1 MQLLSRS
8 KSQSDSTEK
17 RGTKPGDQSNE
28 LNLESFLES
37 RDFIGAITFLKYNK
51 KDEFLSELWSGY
63 CYFHLG
69 EYKQALEIYRTLLAS
84 TADEKNKKKSKIDWG
99 DRVQGEVAAELTV
112 YQAICQFMLGDNED
126 SKTSVKQFK
135 EQKVKKKSEFI
146 DRLNELVMRLELHL
160 AHKFDDEESIGS
172 LTKGL
177 PETTPNQL
185 CLASIHYL
193 RAHYQEAI
201 DIYKRV
207 LLDKRDLSALPVYLA
222 MCYYKLD
229 YYDVSQEVLNSYLA
243 KYSSDSTHLSL
254 IGSNLRACNHYR
266 LYNGKAAENELK
278 QLIDRS
284 SSNFSFGK
292 ELIRHNLVV
301 FRNGELAYQILPS
314 LVDVVPEARLNLGIY
329 HLKQN
334 DIENAYKLMKD
345 VKPAV
350 PNDYILKGVTNA
362 AYGQVEKNFNGLSS
376 TEYLKKAQQYFQIV
390 GTSASECDTIPGRQC
405 MASCYFLMKQFDDV
419 LLYLSSIKSYFYN
432 DDTFNF
438 NYGQGRQVGGFF
450 FT

>member
-1 MQLLSRS
+1 M
-8 KSQSDSTEK
+8 
-17 RGTKPGDQSNE
+17 
-28 LNLESFLES
+28 ESFLES
-37 RDFIGAITFLKYNK
+37 RDFVGAITFLKYNK
-51 KDEFLSELWSGY
+51 KDEVLSELWTGY
-63 CYFHLG
+63 CHFHLG
-69 EYKQALEIYRTLLAS
+69 EYKQALEIYKTLRSSA
-84 TADEKNKKKSKIDWG
+84 ADEKNKKKLKIDWG
-99 DRVQGEVAAELTV
+99 DRVQSEVLAELTV
-112 YQAICQFMLGDNED
+112 YQSICEFMLGEYED
-126 SKTSVKQFK
+126 SQTSLNKFK
-135 EQKVKKKSEFI
+135 EQRVRKKSEFI
-146 DRLNELVMRLELHL
+146 DKLNELVQRLELHL
-160 AHKFDDEESIGS
+160 AHKFNDEESVS
-172 LTKGL
+172 NLTKSL
-177 PETTPNQL
+177 PESTPNQL

-201 DIYKRV
+201 DIYKKQ

-243 KYSSDSTHLSL
+243 KCSSDSAQLSL

-266 LYNGKAAENELK
+266 LYNGRAAENELK
-278 QLIDRS
+278 QLIDKS

-314 LVDVVPEARLNLGIY
+314 LVDVVPEARLNLAIY

-334 DIENAYKLMKD
+334 DTENAYKLMKD

-350 PNDYILKGVTNA
+350 PNEYILKGVTNA
-362 AYGQVEKNFNGLSS
+362 AYGQLEKDFNGLTSA
-376 TEYLKKAQQYFQIV
+376 EYLKKAQQYFQIV

-438 NYGQGRQVGGFF
+438 NYGQGRKRLCQLVVKH
-450 FT
+450 

>member
-1 MQLLSRS
+1 M
-8 KSQSDSTEK
+8 
-17 RGTKPGDQSNE
+17 
-28 LNLESFLES
+28 
-37 RDFIGAITFLKYNK
+37 
-51 KDEFLSELWSGY
+51 WSGY

-69 EYKQALEIYRTLLAS
+69 EYGKSLEIYRTLLSSA
-84 TADEKNKKKSKIDWG
+84 ADEKNKKKLKIDWS
-99 DRVQGEVAAELTV
+99 DRVQSEVVAELTV
-112 YQAICQFMLGDNED
+112 YQAICEFILGDYDE
-126 SKTSVKQFK
+126 SKTSLNKFK
-135 EQKVKKKSEFI
+135 EQRVRKKSEFI
-146 DRLNELVMRLELHL
+146 DKLNELVLRLELHL
-160 AHKFDDEESIGS
+160 AHKFGDEESIGS
-172 LTKGL
+172 LTKSL
-177 PETTPNQL
+177 PDTTPNQL

-201 DIYKRV
+201 DIYKKC

-243 KYSSDSTHLSL
+243 KYSSDSVHLSL

-266 LYNGKAAENELK
+266 LYNGRAAENELK
-278 QLIDRS
+278 QLIDKS

-301 FRNGELAYQILPS
+301 FRNGELAYQILPG
-314 LVDVVPEARLNLGIY
+314 LVDVVPEARLNLAIY

-334 DIENAYKLMKD
+334 DTETAYKLMKD

-350 PNDYILKGVTNA
+350 PNDYIILGVTNA
-362 AYGQVEKNFNGLSS
+362 AYGQAEKDFNGLSS
-376 TEYLKKAQQYFQIV
+376 TEYLKKAQQCFHIV
-390 GTSASECDTIPGRQC
+390 GTCASECDTIPGRQC

-438 NYGQGRQVGGFF
+438 NYGQAKYSIGNFKEAEETLLLIKSDLITNDPTYILILIRCCRCLIYLDF
-450 FT
+450 